1 MTACRRLWKLIAQAL
16 AALSLLQGCAA
27 PGRIPPAFEQAL
39 GPVLPAP
46 VEGAFPAALLEA
58 PRVSQLL
65 LYEGGSDAP
74 PSRVLLEVE
83 LNKARDELRLEQ
95 RDASSGALLQREE
108 YVRAPAGW
116 ALARSTTPGRSVLTA
131 YEPPMLQFP
140 DDLAPDAAV
149 ERSVHVVVHPL
160 QDPSRVQQRGKASN
174 RVELAGRQMVRT
186 GQGQTVLADVVRLTF
201 TGAFGVARVR
211 RVTELW
217 LAPHFG
223 VVALR
228 VRERVTA
235 LGAPISALDQA
246 LLLDRQL
253 EASPTVS
260 TSR

>member
-1 MTACRRLWKLIAQAL
+1 MTAFRRLWKLAAQAL

-27 PGRIPPAFEQAL
+27 AGRIPPAFEQAL

-58 PRVSQLL
+58 PRISQLL

-74 PSRVLLEVE
+74 PSRVLLDVG
-83 LNKARDELRLEQ
+83 LNEARDELRLEQ
-95 RDASSGALLQREE
+95 RDAAGALLQLEE

-140 DDLAPDAAV
+140 DALAPNAAV
-149 ERSVHVVVHPL
+149 ESSVHVVVHPL

-174 RVELAGRQMVRT
+174 RVELAGRQTVRT

-217 LAPHFG
+217 LAPHVG